1 MVQSIK
7 ERLEQFYS
15 EFKTDKEREEFEKN
29 YQMLFNE
36 TFSNAKR
43 EFYRIE
49 EQNEKA
55 YQEANKAIDDLRKSE
70 QELDLTLG
78 KLLNETTNLK
88 KSLES
93 LADRIEPQ
101 KDFVFFDEPN
111 DTNNGKIH

>member
-55 YQEANKAIDDLRKSE
+55 YQEANKAIADLRKAE
-70 QELDLTLG
+70 QELGLTLG

-88 KSLES
+88 KSIES
-93 LADRIEPQ
+93 LADKIEPQ
-101 KDFVFFDEPN
+101 KDFVFLDESN
-111 DTNNGKIH
+111 DTNGKIH

>member
-1 MVQSIK
+1 MIIIFLKNFLFKFNMVQSIK

-15 EFKTDKEREEFEKN
+15 EFKT
-29 YQMLFNE
+29 
-36 TFSNAKR
+36 
-43 EFYRIE
+43 
-49 EQNEKA
+49 EKA

>member
-1 MVQSIK
+1 LK
-7 ERLEQFYS
+7 
-15 EFKTDKEREEFEKN
+15 KN

-36 TFSNAKR
+36 SFSKAKK

-55 YQEANKAIDDLRKSE
+55 YQEANKAIADLRKSE
-70 QELDLTLG
+70 QELGLTLG

-93 LADRIEPQ
+93 LADRIELQ
-101 KDFVFFDEPN
+101 KDFVFFDDYIN
-111 DTNNGKIH
+111 SRKIH